1 MKAKNTFS
9 CWLAALLLAS
19 CGGADVQKLSDGII
33 VNIDQEQPTRKC
45 VFRFHI
51 YSYLYTHATKIK
63 RIP

>member
-33 VNIDQEQPTRKC
+33 VNIDQEQPTDVRK
-45 VFRFHI
+45 VHI
-51 YSYLYTHATKIK
+51 
-63 RIP
+63 